1 MILHPYEYK
10 RLADYRMHEYHTE
23 ATRRRLV
30 RVGQRRTEPVVLRV
44 EEYSVKRRLSYG
56 G

>member
-10 RLADYRMHEYHTE
+10 RLADYRMHVYHNE
-23 ATRRRLV
+23 AMRWRLV
-30 RVGQRRTEPVVLRV
+30 KVSQRRTEPVVFRV
-44 EEYSVKRRLSYG
+44 EEYSGKRRLSYG